1 MKTWIKR
8 ILIGLVVLML
18 VSIVGLAI
26 FLLTFDPNAYKYK
39 LEELIQTRYQRTLAI
54 EGDIELSLFP
64 RLGLSL
70 QDVSL
75 SEVNSDETFASVES
89 ARLAVA
95 IWPLLSDNLVVDHV
109 AVTGFKARVIR
120 DKTGQFN
127 FSNLVGADNHMS
139 QSASADAPRDQNS
152 GFQIDIAGMDLQQGD
167 LVLQDQITGRAITI
181 NRLNASTGR
190 ITFNQPFNV
199 NLNAHLEGGNP
210 RMDANLTGQGM
221 LMLNPAAKEYSAQK
235 LDMRITG
242 QLPDAQATSLI
253 ARGNVA
259 FNGQTS
265 SLNVAG
271 LELLFQGDVT
281 RPDLAMKGV
290 DASVSI
296 PRLVADPFKRRLQID
311 RLAVRARGAMERG
324 PFELALD
331 APSLNIS
338 PEKAAGDALTGRLR
352 LDGPSGIDTNFGLT
366 GISGNAAELD
376 IQEAKLNGTL
386 KQNDRLVKFAFT
398 SPVSLGL
405 SERTASMPAL
415 RGDVNIT
422 DPALPKGNLQI
433 PVIGSLSADLVKDQA
448 AAKINAVLEGGKFD
462 LTADVARLSDA
473 PRLAFSLA
481 VDVLD
486 LDKLVPPVAVP
497 ASTAKPASAA
507 APAATPAP
515 APAAAAPSAPAVAP
529 APAAAPTAA
538 PDAATAA
545 NAPAAANGAAS
556 TAGAKPAA
564 AAPAQASTSAPAS
577 TSAAAPAA
585 PSSPAPA
592 ASTPAPTPAPTPTPA
607 QTSTPAPAAP
617 PVDDTID
624 LRALVGPTAS
634 GSIKVG
640 KLVVRGMKA
649 DDVSA
654 DIKLEKGKLDISTLA
669 ATLYEGK
676 LAGVVSVNAA
686 ENNKVAAK
694 LSLAGISIEPLLND
708 LTRRTSLSG
717 KGSVVLDL
725 TTSGANT
732 YAMTNNLA
740 GSLQA
745 RLRDGAVKGINIA
758 QTLRELK
765 RVVTG
770 EVSPTVGV
778 AIGDAQQTD
787 FTALD
792 ADVQFDRGIG
802 TVKNLNLA
810 SPLLRISQG
819 NPATFNLLTRV
830 VDFVALIRVVNT
842 LTGQDGE
849 GLEEL
854 RNVTVPIHV
863 AGPFEKPLFAVQW
876 RGAAEE
882 LLKGRAEDKLRE
894 VIEKNTGTSPEAA
907 KEIGNALK
915 GLLKR

>member
-8 ILIGLVVLML
+8 ILIGLVVLVL
-18 VSIVGLAI
+18 VAIVGLAI

-75 SEVNSDETFASVES
+75 SEVNSDDTFASVES

-139 QSASADAPRDQNS
+139 QSASPDAPRDQNS

-352 LDGPSGIDTNFGLT
+352 LDGPSGLDTNFGLT

-398 SPVSLGL
+398 SPVSLGM

-422 DPALPKGNLQI
+422 DPALPKGALQI

-486 LDKLVPPVAVP
+486 LDKLVPPASAPP
-497 ASTAKPASAA
+497 AAKPA
-507 APAATPAP
+507 P
-515 APAAAAPSAPAVAP
+515 
-529 APAAAPTAA
+529 
-538 PDAATAA
+538 ATA
-545 NAPAAANGAAS
+545 
-556 TAGAKPAA
+556 
-564 AAPAQASTSAPAS
+564 
-577 TSAAAPAA
+577 
-585 PSSPAPA
+585 
-592 ASTPAPTPAPTPTPA
+592 PAPTPAPTPAPAAAAAPPAASTSAPAAAPAADGTANAAATANGATPAAAAQA
-607 QTSTPAPAAP
+607 QTSTSASAPANAATPAAPAAAPAPAPTPAPAPATPAPAAP

-694 LSLAGISIEPLLND
+694 LSLAGIAIEPLLND
-708 LTRRTSLSG
+708 LNRRTSLSG

-740 GSLQA
+740 GTLQA
-745 RLRDGAVKGINIA
+745 RLRDGAVKGINVA

-770 EVSPTVGV
+770 EVSPAVGV
-778 AIGDAQQTD
+778 TTGDAQQTD

-819 NPATFNLLTRV
+819 SPATFNLVNRV

-882 LLKGRAEDKLRE
+882 LLKGRAEDKLRD
-894 VIEKNTGTSPEAA
+894 VIEKNTGASPEAA
-907 KEIGNALK
+907 RDIGNALK

>member
-8 ILIGLVVLML
+8 ILIGLVVLVL
-18 VSIVGLAI
+18 VAIVGLAI

-75 SEVNSDETFASVES
+75 SEVNSDDTFASVES

-139 QSASADAPRDQNS
+139 QSASPDAPRDQNS

-352 LDGPSGIDTNFGLT
+352 LDGPSGLDTNFGLT

-398 SPVSLGL
+398 SPVSLGM

-422 DPALPKGNLQI
+422 DPALPKGALQI

-486 LDKLVPPVAVP
+486 LDKLVPPASAPP
-497 ASTAKPASAA
+497 AAKPAPATAPAPAPTPAPAAAAATPAASTSAPAA
-507 APAATPAP
+507 APAAEGTANTAATANGATPTAGAKPAVAAQAQPATSAPAPAPAAPAAAPAPAPTPAPAPAPAPATPAP
-515 APAAAAPSAPAVAP
+515 AP
-529 APAAAPTAA
+529 
-538 PDAATAA
+538 
-545 NAPAAANGAAS
+545 G
-556 TAGAKPAA
+556 
-564 AAPAQASTSAPAS
+564 
-577 TSAAAPAA
+577 
-585 PSSPAPA
+585 
-592 ASTPAPTPAPTPTPA
+592 
-607 QTSTPAPAAP
+607 PAAP

-694 LSLAGISIEPLLND
+694 LSLAGIAIEPLLND

-740 GSLQA
+740 GTLQA

-770 EVSPTVGV
+770 EVSPAVGV
-778 AIGDAQQTD
+778 TTGDAQQTD

-819 NPATFNLLTRV
+819 SPATFNLVNRV

-882 LLKGRAEDKLRE
+882 LLKGRAEDKLRD
-894 VIEKNTGTSPEAA
+894 VIEKNTGASPEAA
-907 KEIGNALK
+907 RDIGNALK

>member
-8 ILIGLVVLML
+8 ILIGLVVLVL
-18 VSIVGLAI
+18 VAIVGLAI

-75 SEVNSDETFASVES
+75 SEVNSDDTFASVES

-139 QSASADAPRDQNS
+139 QSASPDAPRDQNS

-352 LDGPSGIDTNFGLT
+352 LDGPSGLDTNFGLT

-398 SPVSLGL
+398 SPVSLGM

-422 DPALPKGNLQI
+422 DPALPKGALQI

-486 LDKLVPPVAVP
+486 LDKLVPPASAPP
-497 ASTAKPASAA
+497 AAKPAPATAPAPAPTLAPTPAPAAAAAPPAASTSAPAA
-507 APAATPAP
+507 APAADGTANAAATANGATPAAAAQAQTSTSASAPANAATPAAPAAAPAPAPTPAP
-515 APAAAAPSAPAVAP
+515 APA
-529 APAAAPTAA
+529 
-538 PDAATAA
+538 
-545 NAPAAANGAAS
+545 
-556 TAGAKPAA
+556 
-564 AAPAQASTSAPAS
+564 
-577 TSAAAPAA
+577 
-585 PSSPAPA
+585 
-592 ASTPAPTPAPTPTPA
+592 
-607 QTSTPAPAAP
+607 TPAPAAP

-694 LSLAGISIEPLLND
+694 LSLAGIAIEPLLND

-740 GSLQA
+740 GTLQA

-770 EVSPTVGV
+770 EVSPAVGV
-778 AIGDAQQTD
+778 TTGEAQQTD

-819 NPATFNLLTRV
+819 SPATFNLVNRV

-882 LLKGRAEDKLRE
+882 LLKGRAEDKLRD
-894 VIEKNTGTSPEAA
+894 VIEKNTGASPEAA
-907 KEIGNALK
+907 KDIGNALK

>member
-8 ILIGLVVLML
+8 ILIGLVVLVL
-18 VSIVGLAI
+18 VAIVGLAI

-75 SEVNSDETFASVES
+75 SEVNSDDTFASVES

-139 QSASADAPRDQNS
+139 QSASPGAPRDQNS

-352 LDGPSGIDTNFGLT
+352 LDGPSGLDTNFGLT

-398 SPVSLGL
+398 SPVSLGM

-422 DPALPKGNLQI
+422 DPALPKGALQI

-486 LDKLVPPVAVP
+486 LDKLVPPASAPP
-497 ASTAKPASAA
+497 AAKPAPATAPAPAPTPAPAAAAAPPAASTSAPAA
-507 APAATPAP
+507 APAADGTANAAATANGATPAAAAQAQTSTSASAPANAATPAAPAAAPAPAPTPAP
-515 APAAAAPSAPAVAP
+515 APA
-529 APAAAPTAA
+529 
-538 PDAATAA
+538 
-545 NAPAAANGAAS
+545 
-556 TAGAKPAA
+556 
-564 AAPAQASTSAPAS
+564 
-577 TSAAAPAA
+577 
-585 PSSPAPA
+585 
-592 ASTPAPTPAPTPTPA
+592 
-607 QTSTPAPAAP
+607 TPAPAAP

-686 ENNKVAAK
+686 ENNNVAAK
-694 LSLAGISIEPLLND
+694 LSLAGIAIEPLLND

-740 GSLQA
+740 GTLQA

-770 EVSPTVGV
+770 EVSPAVGV
-778 AIGDAQQTD
+778 TTGEAQQTD

-819 NPATFNLLTRV
+819 SPATFNLVNRV

-882 LLKGRAEDKLRE
+882 LLKGRAEDKLRD
-894 VIEKNTGTSPEAA
+894 VIEKNTGASPEAA
-907 KEIGNALK
+907 KDIGNALK

>member
-8 ILIGLVVLML
+8 ILIGLVVLVL
-18 VSIVGLAI
+18 VAIVGLAI

-75 SEVNSDETFASVES
+75 SEVNSDDTFASVES

-139 QSASADAPRDQNS
+139 QSASPDAPRDQNS

-352 LDGPSGIDTNFGLT
+352 LDGPSGLDTNFGLT

-398 SPVSLGL
+398 SPVSLGM

-422 DPALPKGNLQI
+422 DPALPKGALQI

-486 LDKLVPPVAVP
+486 LDKLVPPASAPP
-497 ASTAKPASAA
+497 AAKPAPAT
-507 APAATPAP
+507 APA
-515 APAAAAPSAPAVAP
+515 
-529 APAAAPTAA
+529 
-538 PDAATAA
+538 
-545 NAPAAANGAAS
+545 
-556 TAGAKPAA
+556 
-564 AAPAQASTSAPAS
+564 
-577 TSAAAPAA
+577 
-585 PSSPAPA
+585 
-592 ASTPAPTPAPTPTPA
+592 PAPTPAPTPAPAAAAAPPAASTSAPAAAPAADGTANAAATANGATPAAAAQA
-607 QTSTPAPAAP
+607 QTSTSASAPANAATPAAPAAAPAPAPAPAPTPAPAPATPAP

-694 LSLAGISIEPLLND
+694 LSLAGIAIEPLLND

-740 GSLQA
+740 GTLQA

-770 EVSPTVGV
+770 EVSPAVGV
-778 AIGDAQQTD
+778 TTGEAQQTD

-819 NPATFNLLTRV
+819 SPATFNLVNRV

-882 LLKGRAEDKLRE
+882 LLKGRAEDKLRD
-894 VIEKNTGTSPEAA
+894 VIEKNTGASPEAA
-907 KEIGNALK
+907 KDIGNALK

>member
-8 ILIGLVVLML
+8 ILIGLVVLVL
-18 VSIVGLAI
+18 VAIVGLAI

-75 SEVNSDETFASVES
+75 SEVNSDDTFASVES

-139 QSASADAPRDQNS
+139 QSASPDAPRDQNS

-352 LDGPSGIDTNFGLT
+352 LDGPSGLDTNFGLT

-398 SPVSLGL
+398 SPVSLGM

-422 DPALPKGNLQI
+422 DPALPKGALQI

-486 LDKLVPPVAVP
+486 LDKLVPPASAPP
-497 ASTAKPASAA
+497 AAKPAPAT
-507 APAATPAP
+507 APA
-515 APAAAAPSAPAVAP
+515 
-529 APAAAPTAA
+529 
-538 PDAATAA
+538 
-545 NAPAAANGAAS
+545 
-556 TAGAKPAA
+556 
-564 AAPAQASTSAPAS
+564 
-577 TSAAAPAA
+577 
-585 PSSPAPA
+585 
-592 ASTPAPTPAPTPTPA
+592 PAPTPAPTPAPAAAAAPPAASTSAPAAAPAADGTANAAATANGATPAAAAQA
-607 QTSTPAPAAP
+607 QTSTSASAPANAATPAAPAAAPAPAPTPAPATPAPAAP
-617 PVDDTID
+617 PVDDTIN

-694 LSLAGISIEPLLND
+694 LSLAGIAIEPLLND

-740 GSLQA
+740 GTLQA

-770 EVSPTVGV
+770 EVSPAVGV
-778 AIGDAQQTD
+778 TTGEAQQTD

-819 NPATFNLLTRV
+819 SPATFNLVNRV

-882 LLKGRAEDKLRE
+882 LLKGRAEDKLRD
-894 VIEKNTGTSPEAA
+894 VIEKNTGASPEAA
-907 KEIGNALK
+907 KDIGNALK

>member
-8 ILIGLVVLML
+8 ILIGLVVLVL
-18 VSIVGLAI
+18 VAIVGLAI

-75 SEVNSDETFASVES
+75 SEVNSEDTFASVES

-296 PRLVADPFKRRLQID
+296 PRLVADPFKRKLQID

-338 PEKAAGDALTGRLR
+338 PEKATGDALTGRLR

-433 PVIGSLSADLVKDQA
+433 PVIGSLNADLVKDQA

-462 LTADVARLSDA
+462 LTADVARLSEA

-486 LDKLVPPVAVP
+486 LDKLVPQASAAP
-497 ASTAKPASAA
+497 ASTAKPASAPA
-507 APAATPAP
+507 PTPAPAATPAP
-515 APAAAAPSAPAVAP
+515 APS
-529 APAAAPTAA
+529 PAATSSPTPATA
-538 PDAATAA
+538 PDAAAA
-545 NAPAAANGAAS
+545 NATAPANGAAPA
-556 TAGAKPAA
+556 AGANPAA
-564 AAPAQASTSAPAS
+564 AAPAQASTSASAATPAP
-577 TSAAAPAA
+577 AAAPAPA
-585 PSSPAPA
+585 TTPAPAPA
-592 ASTPAPTPAPTPTPA
+592 APAAAP
-607 QTSTPAPAAP
+607 TPAPAAP
-617 PVDDTID
+617 TPSVDDTID

-634 GSIKVG
+634 GSVKVG

-654 DIKLEKGKLDISTLA
+654 DIKLEKGKLDISSLA

-725 TTSGANT
+725 TSSGANT

-740 GSLQA
+740 GTLQA

-770 EVSPTVGV
+770 EVSPAVGV
-778 AIGDAQQTD
+778 TTGDAQQTD

-802 TVKNLNLA
+802 TVKNLNLS

-819 NPATFNLLTRV
+819 SPATFNLVTRV

-894 VIEKNTGTSPEAA
+894 VIEKNTGASPEAA
-907 KEIGNALK
+907 KDIGNALK

>member
-1 MKTWIKR
+1 
-8 ILIGLVVLML
+8 
-18 VSIVGLAI
+18 
-26 FLLTFDPNAYKYK
+26 
-39 LEELIQTRYQRTLAI
+39 
-54 EGDIELSLFP
+54 
-64 RLGLSL
+64 
-70 QDVSL
+70 
-75 SEVNSDETFASVES
+75 
-89 ARLAVA
+89 VA

-139 QSASADAPRDQNS
+139 QSASPDAPRDQNS

-352 LDGPSGIDTNFGLT
+352 LDGPSGLDTNFGLT

-398 SPVSLGL
+398 SPVSLGM

-422 DPALPKGNLQI
+422 DPALPKGALQI

-486 LDKLVPPVAVP
+486 LDKLVPP
-497 ASTAKPASAA
+497 AA
-507 APAATPAP
+507 AP
-515 APAAAAPSAPAVAP
+515 PAAKP
-529 APAAAPTAA
+529 APAAAPA
-538 PDAATAA
+538 
-545 NAPAAANGAAS
+545 
-556 TAGAKPAA
+556 
-564 AAPAQASTSAPAS
+564 
-577 TSAAAPAA
+577 
-585 PSSPAPA
+585 
-592 ASTPAPTPAPTPTPA
+592 PAPTPAPTPAPAAAAAPPAASTSAPAAAPAADGTANAAATANGATPA
-607 QTSTPAPAAP
+607 AAAQAQSSTSASAPANAATPAAPAAAPAPAPTSAPAPATPAPAAP

-654 DIKLEKGKLDISTLA
+654 DIKLEKGKLDISMLA

-694 LSLAGISIEPLLND
+694 LSLAGIAIEPLLND

-740 GSLQA
+740 GTLQA

-770 EVSPTVGV
+770 EVSPAVGV
-778 AIGDAQQTD
+778 TTGEAQQTD

-819 NPATFNLLTRV
+819 SPATFNLVNRV

-882 LLKGRAEDKLRE
+882 LLKGRAEDKLRD
-894 VIEKNTGTSPEAA
+894 VIEKNTGASPEAA
-907 KEIGNALK
+907 KDIGNALK

>member
-8 ILIGLVVLML
+8 ILIGLVVLVL
-18 VSIVGLAI
+18 VAIVGLAI

-75 SEVNSDETFASVES
+75 SEVNSDDTFASVES

-139 QSASADAPRDQNS
+139 QSASPDAPRDQNS

-352 LDGPSGIDTNFGLT
+352 LDGPSGLDTNFGLT

-398 SPVSLGL
+398 SPVSLGM

-422 DPALPKGNLQI
+422 DPALPKGALQI

-486 LDKLVPPVAVP
+486 LDKLVPPASAPP
-497 ASTAKPASAA
+497 AAKPAPAT
-507 APAATPAP
+507 APA
-515 APAAAAPSAPAVAP
+515 
-529 APAAAPTAA
+529 
-538 PDAATAA
+538 
-545 NAPAAANGAAS
+545 
-556 TAGAKPAA
+556 
-564 AAPAQASTSAPAS
+564 
-577 TSAAAPAA
+577 
-585 PSSPAPA
+585 
-592 ASTPAPTPAPTPTPA
+592 PAPTPAPTPAPAAAAAPPAASTSAPAAAPAADGTANAAATANGATPAAAAQA
-607 QTSTPAPAAP
+607 QTSTSASAPANAATPAAPAAAPAPAPTPAPAPATPAPAAP

-694 LSLAGISIEPLLND
+694 LSLAGIAIEPLLND

-740 GSLQA
+740 GTLQA

-770 EVSPTVGV
+770 EVSPAVGV
-778 AIGDAQQTD
+778 TTGEAQQTD

-819 NPATFNLLTRV
+819 SPATFNLVNRV

-882 LLKGRAEDKLRE
+882 LLKGRAEDKLRD
-894 VIEKNTGTSPEAA
+894 VIEKNTGASPEAA
-907 KEIGNALK
+907 KDIGNALK